1 MEIHGLNPEMSEA
14 EFKEISNAFNG
25 RENGYLSNGLDNKD
39 NYYMRRVYLA
49 CVRSI
54 DFLTSLPEWD
64 EKNVV
69 VQGGSQGGALAL
81 VTAGLDTGN
90 CVCSQSSGFKRYGRL

>member
-1 MEIHGLNPEMSEA
+1 MYPFEMEIHGLNPEMSEA

-54 DFLTSLPEWD
+54 DFLTSLPEWTVRMSLCKGVAR
-64 EKNVV
+64 EV
-69 VQGGSQGGALAL
+69 LWH
-81 VTAGLDTGN
+81 
-90 CVCSQSSGFKRYGRL
+90 